1 MLALIFI
8 SAEEVN
14 KLRKVIRYIENLIEE
29 FAIVAAKAAGN
40 PWFILAHIVW
50 FAIWIGIGVEP
61 FPYGL
66 LTMIVSLE
74 AILISSLILLATE
87 TESDRDRLLSTR
99 NIKLTKQTYDLLSHI
114 HGDVTDLRNQLLYKD
129 EDDEGA
135 GEI

>member
-1 MLALIFI
+1 MLALVFT

-14 KLRKVIRYIENLIEE
+14 KLRIIRYIENAIEE
-29 FAIVAAKAAGN
+29 FAIVGAKAAGS
-40 PWFILAHIVW
+40 PWFILGHMAW
-50 FAIWIGIGVEP
+50 FAVWIGLGTEP

-114 HGDVTDLRNQLLYKD
+114 HGDVTDLRNQLLNKAED
-129 EDDEGA
+129 EDA

>member
-1 MLALIFI
+1 MLALVFT

-14 KLRKVIRYIENLIEE
+14 KLRIIRYIENAIEE
-29 FAIVAAKAAGN
+29 FAIVGAKAAGN
-40 PWFILAHIVW
+40 PWFILGHMAW
-50 FAIWIGIGVEP
+50 FAVWIGLGIEP

-114 HGDVTDLRNQLLYKD
+114 HGDVTDLRNQLLNKAED
-129 EDDEGA
+129 EDA

>member
-1 MLALIFI
+1 M
-8 SAEEVN
+8 VN
-14 KLRKVIRYIENLIEE
+14 KLRKILMYIENTIEE

-40 PWFILAHIVW
+40 PWFILGHIAW
-50 FAIWIGIGVEP
+50 FACWIIFRVES

-99 NIKLTKQTYDLLSHI
+99 NIKLTKQTFDLLSHI
-114 HGDVTDLRNQLLYKD
+114 HGDVTDLRNQLLKD
-129 EDDEGA
+129 EDGDA

>member
-1 MLALIFI
+1 M
-8 SAEEVN
+8 N
-14 KLRKVIRYIENLIEE
+14 KLRKAIRYIENTIEE
-29 FAIVAAKAAGN
+29 FATVAAKAAGN
-40 PWFILAHIVW
+40 AWFILGHIVW
-50 FAIWIGIGVEP
+50 FAAWIISRVEP

-87 TESDRDRLLSTR
+87 TESGRDRLLSTR

-114 HGDVTDLRNQLLYKD
+114 HGDVIDLRNQLLHKD

>member
-1 MLALIFI
+1 M
-8 SAEEVN
+8 SAEKVN
-14 KLRKVIRYIENLIEE
+14 KLIKIIRYIENAIEE
-29 FAIVAAKAAGN
+29 LAIIGAKAAGN
-40 PWFILAHIVW
+40 PWFILGH
-50 FAIWIGIGVEP
+50 AIWFILWITLRIEP

-114 HGDVTDLRNQLLYKD
+114 HGDVTDLRNQLLHKV
-129 EDDEGA
+129 EDDEEA

>member
-1 MLALIFI
+1 VLALVFTC
-8 SAEEVN
+8 AEEVN
-14 KLRKVIRYIENLIEE
+14 ELKKVIRYIENSIEE
-29 FAIVAAKAAGN
+29 FATVAARAAGN
-40 PWFILAHIVW
+40 PWFILGHIIW
-50 FAIWIGIGVEP
+50 FACWIIFNVES

-114 HGDVTDLRNQLLYKD
+114 HGDVTDLRNQILNKD
-129 EDDEGA
+129 EDEGA

>member
-1 MLALIFI
+1 MLALVFT

-14 KLRKVIRYIENLIEE
+14 KMRKVIKYIENSIEE

-40 PWFILAHIVW
+40 PWFILAHIAW
-50 FAIWIGIGVEP
+50 FAIWIGAGIEP

-99 NIKLTKQTYDLLSHI
+99 NIKLTKQTYDLLSHV
-114 HGDVTDLRNQLLYKD
+114 HGDVTDLRNQLLRD
-129 EDDEGA
+129 EDEGA